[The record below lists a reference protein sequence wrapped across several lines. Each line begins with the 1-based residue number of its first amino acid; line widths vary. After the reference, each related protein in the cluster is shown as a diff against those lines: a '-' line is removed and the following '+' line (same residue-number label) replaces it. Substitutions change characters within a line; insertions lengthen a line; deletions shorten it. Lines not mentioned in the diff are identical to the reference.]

1 MDIEGISLDDE
12 LYGYLLSFFSDSE
25 LDSMIKSLKRP
36 PSRYYIRTNTIKTNP
51 EDLLAALRN
60 KGIEAHQDDAL
71 REALWMPVNGPNRIN
86 SARKVVIAN
95 KQAAESVYIG
105 ANLYGPG
112 VLYADPIQVGDEV
125 NVAAPNGE
133 VIAIGVARMDRSSM
147 LNRRPGIAVEVMGSI
162 YMMPKLH
169 ELSEY
174 RDGLFY
180 EQSLPAQ
187 WVSHVLDPMSDE
199 LIIDMNAAPGGKMS
213 HVIQLTQGRSRVI
226 GVERHAKK
234 VNQIK
239 QTLERLG
246 INGEVIQGDSRFMD
260 LDRPELVGRVD
271 KALIDPPCSDMGVRP
286 KIFDAKTLQQVK
298 SLSQYQRQ
306 FIKTAHKLLKPGG
319 VLVYSTCTVTPI
331 ENEDNITY
339 ANQLGFSVENVDV
352 PGKSKGIG
360 EFSSLVA
367 RFYPHLHDSPGFFIA
382 RLRKT

>member
-12 LYGYLLSFFSDSE
+12 LYRYLLNFYSDSE

-36 PSRYYIRTNTIKTNP
+36 PSRYYIRTNTIKTSP
-51 EDLLAALRN
+51 ENLLTALRN
-60 KGIEAHQDDAL
+60 KGIEAHQDEAL
-71 REALWMPVNGPNRIN
+71 REALWIPVNGPNHIN

-112 VLYADPIQVGDEV
+112 VLYADPIQVGEEV

-133 VIAIGVARMDRSSM
+133 VVAIGVARMDRSSM
-147 LNRRPGIAVEVMGSI
+147 LSRRPGIAVEVTGSI
-162 YMMPKLH
+162 YMMPKLR

-174 RDGLFY
+174 REGLFY

-187 WVSHVLDPMSDE
+187 WVSHVLAPIDNE

-213 HVIQLTQGRSRVI
+213 HIIQLTQGRARVI

-234 VNQIK
+234 ITQIK
-239 QTLERLG
+239 QTLDRLG
-246 INGEVIQGDSRFMD
+246 ASGEVIQGDSRFID

-271 KALIDPPCSDMGVRP
+271 RALIDPPCSDIGVRP
-286 KIFDAKTLQQVK
+286 KIFDVKTIQQVK

-319 VLVYSTCTVTPI
+319 VLVYSTCTVTPM
-331 ENEDNITY
+331 ENEDNIKY
-339 ANQLGFSVENVDV
+339 ANQLGFSVETVDV
-352 PGKSKGIG
+352 PGKASGIG
-360 EFSSLVA
+360 ELGSLVA
-367 RFYPHLHDSPGFFIA
+367 RFYPHQHDSPGFFIA